1 MNSPT
6 SSGNPSEQTINP
18 QTVPQIQTPI
28 TLVGVVELASKYRY
42 GLTSR
47 GAPLFLFQPYDE
59 AWAPLVVG
67 SSERD
72 LTRNRIGVVEVTPGS
87 TPQNTKLRGNLLRL
101 LGPVGDPVAERAGL
115 LAHYCPWRTERHFA
129 DEDTA
134 DDHAREELSAENG
147 WLTFH
152 IDPAGC
158 RDVDDA
164 MAWHAETLTWAITI
178 ADAAACVP
186 AAGSVDE
193 TARNIGATFY
203 DEHGTVIRPMLPP
216 TISEES
222 ASLVPGARRRGVTL
236 FTDAAGAVQ
245 RWALTWI
252 TVSHSFTYENFPT
265 SAVAATLGLSS
276 VDPHEWVAD
285 AMIRYNAA
293 AAQLLRE
300 AGTGLLRVQS
310 PADAASVA
318 SWPPALAHLANEAA
332 SYEPTCASTACSSQ
346 AHASLGLAAYC
357 HASSPLRRYADLLN
371 QRAIKALLVSRG
383 SPPLGSRGSP
393 PLGSRGS
400 PPLGSRGSPPLGS
413 RGSPPQPVSEKVA
426 AHLNDR
432 AKANRRWSRDL
443 TFLAHVTPGKVHE
456 IDVTWVSEG
465 LVWVPT
471 WGRLLRLRHDEEH
484 AVGTEGRIQIFC
496 DPTRRNWKRRVLTAP
511 VTDV

>member
-1 MNSPT
+1 MT
-6 SSGNPSEQTINP
+6 SSGNPSEQTIN
-18 QTVPQIQTPI
+18 PQIQTPI

-47 GAPLFLFQPYDE
+47 GVPLFLFRSYDE
-59 AWAPLVVG
+59 AWPAMVVG

-72 LTRNRIGVVEVTPGS
+72 LTRNRIGVVEVTPEAVGS
-87 TPQNTKLRGNLLRL
+87 TTVTKIRGNLLRL

-129 DEDTA
+129 DEDTT
-134 DDHAREELSAENG
+134 DDSHREEISAATG

-164 MAWHAETLTWAITI
+164 MAWHADTLTWAITI

-186 AAGSVDE
+186 ANSSVDE

-203 DEHGTVIRPMLPP
+203 DEHGTVVRPMLPP

-222 ASLVPGARRRGVTL
+222 ASLLPGNRRRGVTL
-236 FTDAAGAVQ
+236 FTDAAGAVK

-265 SAVAATLGLSS
+265 SAVAASLGLTG

-293 AAQLLRE
+293 AAQLLHD
-300 AGTGLLRVQS
+300 AGTGLLRVQKQTDV
-310 PADAASVA
+310 AMVA

-332 SYEPTCASTACSSQ
+332 SYEPTGASQ
-346 AHASLGLAAYC
+346 AQSHSTLGLAAYC

-371 QRAIKALLVSRG
+371 QRAIKALL
-383 SPPLGSRGSP
+383 GSRESSTLVSKGS
-393 PLGSRGS
+393 S
-400 PPLGSRGSPPLGS
+400 PTIT
-413 RGSPPQPVSEKVA
+413 VETA
-426 AHLNDR
+426 DHLNDR
-432 AKANRRWSRDL
+432 MKANRRWSRDL

-465 LVWVPT
+465 LVWVPA

>member
-1 MNSPT
+1 MT
-6 SSGNPSEQTINP
+6 SSGK
-18 QTVPQIQTPI
+18 QTVSHPPI

-47 GAPLFLFQPYDE
+47 GVPLFLFQPYDE
-59 AWAPLVVG
+59 AWPALVVG

-72 LTRNRIGVVEVTPGS
+72 LTRNRIGVVEVTPEAVSS
-87 TPQNTKLRGNLLRL
+87 TPVTKIRGNLLRL
-101 LGPVGDPVAERAGL
+101 LGPVGDPTAERAGL

-129 DEDTA
+129 DEDTT
-134 DDHAREELSAENG
+134 DDREREEISAATG

-178 ADAAACVP
+178 ADAAACVS
-186 AAGSVDE
+186 AGSSVDE

-203 DEHGTVIRPMLPP
+203 DEHGTVVRPMLPP

-222 ASLVPGARRRGVTL
+222 ASLLPGNRRRGVTL
-236 FTDAAGAVQ
+236 FTDAAGAVK

-252 TVSHSFTYENFPT
+252 TVSHSFTYENFPG
-265 SAVAATLGLSS
+265 SAVAASLGLSTCGGTTVAACRS

-300 AGTGLLRVQS
+300 ANAGLLRVQS
-310 PADAASVA
+310 PADVETVA

-332 SYEPTCASTACSSQ
+332 AYEPTGDSPVALQ
-346 AHASLGLAAYC
+346 AHAGLGLSAYC

-371 QRAIKALLVSRG
+371 QRVIKTL
-383 SPPLGSRGSP
+383 LGSRG
-393 PLGSRGS
+393 
-400 PPLGSRGSPPLGS
+400 
-413 RGSPPQPVSEKVA
+413 PQPTPEEVA
-426 AHLNDR
+426 THLNER
-432 AKANRRWSRDL
+432 MKANRRWSRDL
-443 TFLAHVTPGKVHE
+443 TFLTHVTPGKVHE
-456 IDVTWVSEG
+456 IDVMWVSAG
-465 LVWVPT
+465 LVWVPA

-484 AVGTEGRIQIFC
+484 AAGTEGRIQIFC

>member
-1 MNSPT
+1 MNSLT
-6 SSGNPSEQTINP
+6 SSGGNPLP
-18 QTVPQIQTPI
+18 PQIQTPI

-47 GAPLFLFQPYDE
+47 GVPLFLFQPYDE
-59 AWAPLVVG
+59 AWPALVVG

-72 LTRNRIGVVEVTPGS
+72 LTRNRIGVVEVTPDAIATATATRSNGGF
-87 TPQNTKLRGNLLRL
+87 TPAPNTKIRGNLLRL
-101 LGPVGDPVAERAGL
+101 LGPVGDPAAERAGL
-115 LAHYCPWRTERHFA
+115 LAHYCPVRPDRHFA

-134 DDHAREELSAENG
+134 DDSHREEISPQNG

-164 MAWHAETLTWAITI
+164 MAWHADTLTWAITI

-186 AAGSVDE
+186 AGGSVDE

-203 DEHGTVIRPMLPP
+203 DEHGTVVRPMLPP

-222 ASLVPGARRRGVTL
+222 ASLLPGNRRRGVTL
-236 FTDAAGAVQ
+236 FTDAAGAVK

-252 TVSHSFTYENFPT
+252 TVRHSFTYENFPG
-265 SAVAATLGLSS
+265 SAVATSLGLSS
-276 VDPHEWVAD
+276 VDPHEWVAN

-293 AAQLLRE
+293 AADLLRK
-300 AGTGLLRVQS
+300 ANTGLLRVQS
-310 PADAASVA
+310 PADAVAVA

-332 SYEPTCASTACSSQ
+332 VYEPTGASSIQQHSG
-346 AHASLGLAAYC
+346 LGLAAYC

-371 QRAIKALLVSRG
+371 QRAIKALLG
-383 SPPLGSRGSP
+383 SGGV
-393 PLGSRGS
+393 
-400 PPLGSRGSPPLGS
+400 
-413 RGSPPQPVSEKVA
+413 QHVTEDVA

-432 AKANRRWSRDL
+432 TKANRRWSRDL

-456 IDVTWVSEG
+456 IDVMWVSAG
-465 LVWVPT
+465 LVWVPA
-471 WGRLLRLRHDEEH
+471 WSRLLRLRHDEEH
-484 AVGTEGRIQIFC
+484 APGTEGRIQIFC